1 MHGDFLYRFFVSSD
15 TILQLCYIVLTK
27 IITPKINIQKG
38 AWIMKYILMRTVSG
52 KTYYA
57 RTEENNAIKK
67 NRGYRFGTE
76 ICIREGCEK
85 NAGPGKQET

>member
-1 MHGDFLYRFFVSSD
+1 
-15 TILQLCYIVLTK
+15 
-27 IITPKINIQKG
+27 
-38 AWIMKYILMRTVSG
+38 MKYILMRTVSG

-67 NRGYRFGTE
+67 TEDIALAQRFASE
-76 ICIREGCEK
+76 KDAKK

>member
-1 MHGDFLYRFFVSSD
+1 
-15 TILQLCYIVLTK
+15 
-27 IITPKINIQKG
+27 
-38 AWIMKYILMRTVSG
+38 MKYILMRTVSG

-57 RTEENNAIKK
+57 GTEENNAIKK

-76 ICIREGCEK
+76 ICIREGCKK

>member
-1 MHGDFLYRFFVSSD
+1 
-15 TILQLCYIVLTK
+15 
-27 IITPKINIQKG
+27 
-38 AWIMKYILMRTVSG
+38 MKYILMRTVSG

-67 NRGYRFGTE
+67 QRISLWHRDLHQ
-76 ICIREGCEK
+76 RRMQK